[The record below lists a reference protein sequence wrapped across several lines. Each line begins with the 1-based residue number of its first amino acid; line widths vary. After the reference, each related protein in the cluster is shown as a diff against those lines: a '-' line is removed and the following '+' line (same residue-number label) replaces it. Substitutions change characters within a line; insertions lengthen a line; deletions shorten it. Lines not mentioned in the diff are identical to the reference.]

1 MGVASTTFM
10 TMVGLSVNRDGVRIE
25 APHDLQEHDEHKI
38 WTKKNTWH
46 WETGWVWHLT
56 QGQVLHVDAN
66 LVETHINMSPIQIH
80 MGLMPLG
87 LTVHAEA
94 SHFRKH
100 INLHGG
106 HHHDVM
112 REFSQH
118 AQVVSIET
126 KKTRTTFGALADI
139 GKDPLNAGKMTLG
152 AEGAMSLYSDDSI
165 RLLGGPGPKV
175 AALSLSKSE
184 GEAVLFS
191 KKQTVVSSATET
203 VVAGGDNSLIS
214 LKKGDL
220 DLKSGAASVK
230 LSQGNLTTNATET
243 RLNGRVTLGQP
254 AATDIATPEH
264 VVEILEFIAGGD
276 DLTDLKTRIA
286 ALRASLNL

>member
-100 INLHGG
+100 INFHGG

-139 GKDPLNAGKMTLG
+139 GNDPLNAGEMALKAEGVMTLDSKTAITLSANLKG
-152 AEGAMSLYSDDSI
+152 MLRFDNKGNAEL
-165 RLLGGPGPKV
+165 
-175 AALSLSKSE
+175 
-184 GEAVLFS
+184 AV
-191 KKQTVVSSATET
+191 TEE
-203 VVAGGDNSLIS
+203 VNLIS
-214 LKKGDL
+214 RKTVLKAGNSEVT
-220 DLKSGAASVK
+220 LKTGEIKLESGAASIS
-230 LSQGNLTTNATET
+230 LSNGNLTTNGGDTK
-243 RLNGRVTLGQP
+243 LNGKVTIGQP
-254 AATDIATPEH
+254 AITGMATKASVSALQNVSFRLDQESYRLKA
-264 VVEILEFIAGGD
+264 EIEA
-276 DLTDLKTRIA
+276 LK
-286 ALRASLNL
+286 LRLP